1 MIQNTQAL
9 HNNDAKL
16 PLPAK
21 SALSRP
27 EAGSQISRI
36 YQIIVESSWLVSS
49 VSKEITVEDWQ
60 DICLQAQTINT
71 WFKLPW
77 YKWIMRLYVYSGF
90 TPKHQL

>member
-27 EAGSQISRI
+27 EAGGQISRI
-36 YQIIVESSWLVSS
+36 YQIIVESS

-71 WFKLPW
+71 WLKLPR
-77 YKWIMRLYVYSGF
+77 YKWITRLYVYSGF
-90 TPKHQL
+90 TPKHKL